1 MNEEYQSLY
10 APPSYITS
18 EGDLNTGIDDKITSW
33 HSQELEKSKNFLRGQ
48 RGFRTA
54 DICMGILYGDEA
66 VRIPSKLSVITIK
79 KLRRQAREAIA
90 NASNIRPRW
99 KTKTFKNKYAEIAQ
113 IRNKLR
119 DWWFYALF
127 VDRYIKESLQYA
139 AGGGTGYLML
149 WPEMDHCSGQLEIQ
163 PKSLSYKNVFP
174 FHAGLDARIENI
186 YGVSAWFEMP
196 LPEAHEKWPEH
207 IGIIKADRDIPSYFA
222 KGFEKAKKTW
232 RGAYDWITNNKSK
245 NSEWAPYPVA
255 DIYFTW
261 VRDNAINKSGH
272 TIRMGD
278 PDAHFSYS
286 VPSLYDVSGVVNKRY
301 NGEIINSADARYG
314 LPSAIKLT
322 RKECKLFPYR
332 RFMITTNF
340 GVIYDGPPIW
350 ITRRPPI
357 TSFKFE
363 ELVGEFLGISLIR
376 DGRGL
381 ERSANNMT
389 RAIEDSVVGR
399 LQPPI
404 GIDQNLPDPIKSK
417 LAGNVRLLIG
427 MVFKYN
433 TQLLSKA
440 LVTLLPS
447 DYFNVDPN
455 AFPFIKFLHEM
466 SDYLMGTADFS
477 SWQRLKQLPA
487 SDTQESMLQNLGMLA
502 TDHERTIER
511 SLMEMAEIFEDLAP
525 QVYTQ
530 DRIITY
536 LGADGISEESW
547 DFEANSLIPKLE
559 AGDNRSYAQRLQ
571 EHMRVFSLYA
581 SPHSIQERMSVTN
594 KLTLAQLRKL
604 DVPISDEKMYNTFL
618 DDGEYELS
626 LKQFNAER
634 QAKILQA
641 AMLQKK
647 LAEANQEADPHNQL
661 TNHLTDLIRG
671 DGKGAGG
678 RPANNSTPPRLEQ
691 KKDQDG
697 VDRSTIATN

>member
-1 MNEEYQSLY
+1 MNDKYNSMY
-10 APPSYITS
+10 APPPYVNSL
-18 EGDLNTGIDDKITSW
+18 GDLVTDDDKITSW
-33 HSQELEKSKNFLRGQ
+33 HSQNLEKAKNFLRSQ
-48 RGFRTA
+48 RGFKTA
-54 DICMGILYGDEA
+54 DSCMGILYGDEA
-66 VRIPSKLSVITIK
+66 VRIPSKLSVLGIK

-99 KTKTFKNKYAEIAQ
+99 KTKTFKEKFDDIAE

-119 DWWFYALF
+119 DWWFYAQF

-149 WPEMDHCSGQLEIQ
+149 WPEMDNCSGQFEIK

-174 FHAGLDARIENI
+174 FHAGIDARIENV

-196 LPEAHEKWPEH
+196 LPEAHEKWPEYM
-207 IGIIKADRDIPSYFA
+207 GIIRADRDIPSYFSSR
-222 KGFEKAKKTW
+222 FEKVKKVW
-232 RGAYDWITNNKSK
+232 KGAYDWVTNNKSK
-245 NSEWAPYPVA
+245 DSEWAPYPVA

-261 VRDNAINKSGH
+261 VRDNSINTTGS
-272 TIRMGD
+272 TLLIGD
-278 PDAHFSYS
+278 PNAHYSYR
-286 VPSLYDVSGVVNKRY
+286 VPSLYDY
-301 NGEIINSADARYG
+301 NGNTTKKLNGEFITSGDEKYND
-314 LPSAIKLT
+314 PSAVKLT
-322 RKECKLFPYR
+322 RKDCKMFPYR

-363 ELVGEFLGISLIR
+363 EIVGEFLGISLIR

-381 ERSANNMT
+381 ERSANNML

-404 GIDQNLPDPIKSK
+404 GIDKSLPDPIKDK
-417 LAGNVRLLIG
+417 LGGNVRLMIG
-427 MVFKYN
+427 KVFQYN
-433 TQLLSKA
+433 TQLLAKA
-440 LVTLLPS
+440 IVPLLPEG
-447 DYFNVDPN
+447 YFNIDSN
-455 AFPFIKFLHEM
+455 AFVMITKLHEF
-466 SDYLMGTADFS
+466 SDYLMGTADYS

-536 LGADGISEESW
+536 LGADGISEHTW
-547 DFEANSLIPKLE
+547 DFEANSLIPKPE
-559 AGDNRSYAQRLQ
+559 ANDNRSFAQRLQ

-618 DDGEYELS
+618 DDGEYKLS
-626 LKQFNAER
+626 LDQFNKER
-634 QAKILQA
+634 QQKILQA
-641 AMLQKK
+641 AELQRK
-647 LAEANQEADPHNQL
+647 LAEANQQADPHNQL

-671 DGKGAGG
+671 DGNAKGG
-678 RPANNSTPPRLEQ
+678 RPGTNNAPPRLEQ
-691 KKDQDG
+691 KQDDSG
-697 VDRSTIATN
+697 VPRSVIASN